1 MPQNVAAEDETTEHF
16 AFGVEY
22 DWSNMDTDFE
32 SMTGLPLDEILGDV
46 MQSADDAGIE
56 MLILEEITGTSS
68 VIIDQYDDGTMMFNP
83 ADGSG
88 SVEVTKHVTELTL
101 RHGGLMD
108 MALITE
114 WSDAYAGWDLTI
126 SGGNEGIFNVDAFYV
141 EYRDASGLIYGH
153 DLEMSMNTEQLIFFD
168 LEGSLEADDGDSV
181 MPLDIH
187 MEAAVD
193 YAVTNAQSEV
203 VYSEAST
210 LYQAMSALEGGDDLH
225 WSIGE
230 SDDDYVYWYGFDEA
244 ETNCE
249 WKYSY
254 EEYEC
259 HTIEIVNADWTV
271 LTDADSCD
279 WSSYEYECYG
289 PGYSFWFGY
298 CEYYDDTE
306 QDTYACTNDFG
317 NEYDWEYYL
326 DHTNYEDGTQPPGVG
341 YENWDNYPYC
351 EHYDVP
357 EEFYCTYDFGHDED
371 YENSLDWTHYEDD
384 TSPLND
390 GEIWDEVESHEG
402 TFSTATGFNFELT
415 GLPAEELGFAEGKW
429 DVSASDDVTDSG
441 SFDEEYECDMGMKL
455 FEGTQMI
462 TTDGDQIEVM
472 QAHTSPLPF
481 GMTCHIGNLFVHT
494 FVGSEDAPS
503 LEDMIADST
512 KEIAESMGGN
522 GDSHVSSD
530 MLEVE
535 MRVHNQ
541 DEIEVSV
548 YAYDLDPD
556 ITYEVNMIL
565 EDSDGNFQD
574 SDDMVIM
581 NSYSEWDDTWMSTSE
596 WGENCV
602 TAQLKDVDSN
612 QVVDS
617 VQTCA
622 EVAQEPK
629 PSQLLEDIIEGFS
642 DSTLENVME
651 NFGSNLEYRLENYE
665 ADFPYDDGDMFVLW
679 DDTTNMVVG
688 FQMVVTSDDSNMWYT
703 LIGPESDSYG
713 TAPAPLS
720 FTYFSGQQA
729 IAQEADIEDDST
741 LEDLV
746 DLTAHNDQ
754 IIEDAIEDSL
764 ADNNAESGGEDT
776 DDDSEDG
783 LLPFMSPVLTL
794 SMIAIAGLVASL
806 RSRKE

>member
-1 MPQNVAAEDETTEHF
+1 MPQNAAAEDETTEHF
-16 AFGVEY
+16 AFGAEY
-22 DWSNMDTDFE
+22 DWSNMNADFE

-68 VIIDQYDDGTMMFNP
+68 MIVDQYEDGTMMFNP

-88 SVEVTKHVTELTL
+88 SVEVTKYVTELTV
-101 RHGGLMD
+101 RHGALID

-126 SGGNEGIFNVDAFYV
+126 SGGSEGIFNVDAYYV

-153 DLEMSMNTEQLIFFD
+153 DVDMSMNAEQLIFFD

-187 MEAAVD
+187 MEATVD
-193 YAVTNAQSEV
+193 YAVTNAESSV
-203 VYSEAST
+203 VYSEASV
-210 LYQAMSALEGGDDLH
+210 LHQKLSDLEGGQSLE
-225 WSIGE
+225 WTIAE
-230 SDDDYVYWYGFDEA
+230 EYDDDVYWESYDYCDWEDG
-244 ETNCE
+244 
-249 WKYSY
+249 Y

-259 HTIEIVNADWTV
+259 EVDYDDDGYVDWHNYP
-271 LTDADSCD
+271 S
-279 WSSYEYECYG
+279 
-289 PGYSFWFGY
+289 Y
-298 CEYYDDTE
+298 CESYTDI
-306 QDTYACTNDFG
+306 FG
-317 NEYDWEYYL
+317 
-326 DHTNYEDGTQPPGVG
+326 ED
-341 YENWDNYPYC
+341 
-351 EHYDVP
+351 
-357 EEFYCTYDFGHDED
+357 EFYCTHDFGHNED
-371 YENSLDWTHYEDD
+371 WENGVDQGWTHYADG
-384 TSPLND
+384 TSPE
-390 GEIWDEVESHEG
+390 GEHIFDQTEPHDG

-441 SFDEEYECDMGMKL
+441 QFSEEFECEMGMKL

-472 QAHTSPLPF
+472 QAHTTPLPF
-481 GMTCHIGNLFVHT
+481 GMTCHIANLFYHT

-503 LEDMIADST
+503 LEDMIEDST
-512 KEIAESMGGN
+512 KDIAESLE
-522 GDSHVSSD
+522 GDSESHAD
-530 MLEVE
+530 GE
-535 MRVHNQ
+535 MMS
-541 DEIEVSV
+541 IEVRAHSKDDIEV
-548 YAYDLDPD
+548 YAQAWNLDPD
-556 ITYEVNMIL
+556 YRYEIIVAM
-565 EDSDGNFQD
+565 EDSDGGFQS
-574 SDDMVIM
+574 SDDMTIYD
-581 NSYSEWDDTWMSTSE
+581 SYDDYGWLDLSTTE

-602 TAQLKDVDSN
+602 EAKLKNVDTGMFE
-612 QVVDS
+612 DE
-617 VQTCA
+617 VQTCV
-622 EVAQEPK
+622 EVSQDPE

-679 DDTTNMVVG
+679 DDTNNMVVG

-713 TAPAPLS
+713 TAPSPVS
-720 FTYFSGQQA
+720 MTYFSGQQA
-729 IAQEADIEDDST
+729 IAQEAEIEDDST
-741 LEDLV
+741 LADLV

-764 ADNNAESGGEDT
+764 ADNEPGAGGEDT
-776 DDDSEDG
+776 EDDSEDG

-794 SMIAIAGLVASL
+794 SMIAIAGLAVSL

>member
-1 MPQNVAAEDETTEHF
+1 MRKRFSKVNAILLAVLLCASIMPQNAAAEDGTTEHF

-22 DWSNMDTDFE
+22 DWSNMNTDFE

-126 SGGNEGIFNVDAFYV
+126 SGGSEGIFNVDAYYV

-181 MPLDIH
+181 LPLDIH

-193 YAVTNAQSEV
+193 YAVTNAESSV
-203 VYSEAST
+203 IYSEASV
-210 LYQAMSALEGGDDLH
+210 LHQRLSNLEGGERLE
-225 WSIGE
+225 WRIG
-230 SDDDYVYWYGFDEA
+230 DDDDHED
-244 ETNCE
+244 
-249 WKYSY
+249 
-254 EEYEC
+254 
-259 HTIEIVNADWTV
+259 IESVV
-271 LTDADSCD
+271 
-279 WSSYEYECYG
+279 
-289 PGYSFWFGY
+289 
-298 CEYYDDTE
+298 
-306 QDTYACTNDFG
+306 
-317 NEYDWEYYL
+317 
-326 DHTNYEDGTQPPGVG
+326 
-341 YENWDNYPYC
+341 
-351 EHYDVP
+351 
-357 EEFYCTYDFGHDED
+357 
-371 YENSLDWTHYEDD
+371 
-384 TSPLND
+384 
-390 GEIWDEVESHEG
+390 DEVESHEG

-441 SFDEEYECDMGMKL
+441 AIDEEEYGCEMGMKL

-481 GMTCHIGNLFVHT
+481 GMTCHMASLFINT
-494 FVGSEDAPS
+494 FKGSEDAPT
-503 LEDMIADST
+503 LEDMIKDST
-512 KEIAESMGGN
+512 EEIAESMGGN

-530 MLEVE
+530 MLSVE

-541 DEIEVSV
+541 DDIEVSV
-548 YAYDLDPD
+548 HAYNLDPD
-556 ITYEVNMIL
+556 KTYEVNMIL

-581 NSYSEWDDTWMSTSE
+581 NSYDDWDETYMSTTE

-622 EVAQEPK
+622 EVAQEPE

-642 DSTLENVME
+642 DSTLDNVME
-651 NFGSNLEYRLENYE
+651 NFGSNLEHRLENYE

-688 FQMVVTSDDSNMWYT
+688 FQMVVTSEGSNMWYT

-713 TAPAPLS
+713 TAPSPVS
-720 FTYFSGQQA
+720 VTYFSGQQA
-729 IAQEADIEDDST
+729 ITQEADIEDDST

-746 DLTAHNDQ
+746 DLSSHNDE
-754 IIEDAIEDSL
+754 IIEDAIEESL
-764 ADNNAESGGEDT
+764 ADNDPEAGGTEEE
-776 DDDSEDG
+776 SEDDAEGG

-794 SMIAIAGLVASL
+794 SMIAIAGLVATL
-806 RSRKE
+806 RTRKE

>member
-1 MPQNVAAEDETTEHF
+1 MPQNAAAEDETTEHF

-126 SGGNEGIFNVDAFYV
+126 SGGNEGIFNADAYYV

-187 MEAAVD
+187 MEVAVD
-193 YAVTNAQSEV
+193 YAVTNAESSV
-203 VYSEAST
+203 IYTEASVLHQKLT
-210 LYQAMSALEGGDDLH
+210 NLEGGDSLE
-225 WSIGE
+225 WRIG
-230 SDDDYVYWYGFDEA
+230 DDDDHDVYWDEL
-244 ETNCE
+244 ESCE
-249 WKYSY
+249 WDYDW
-254 EEYEC
+254 EEYRC
-259 HTIEIVNADWTV
+259 DVDWDDDGY
-271 LTDADSCD
+271 TD
-279 WSSYEYECYG
+279 WEESY
-289 PGYSFWFGY
+289 PY
-298 CEYYDDTE
+298 CEYYSS
-306 QDTYACTNDFG
+306 F
-317 NEYDWEYYL
+317 
-326 DHTNYEDGTQPPGVG
+326 
-341 YENWDNYPYC
+341 
-351 EHYDVP
+351 DVY
-357 EEFYCTYDFGHDED
+357 YCTYDFGHDED
-371 YENSLDWTHYEDD
+371 WVNAVDEGWTHYYDE
-384 TSPLND
+384 TSPEGD
-390 GEIWDEVESHEG
+390 KVVDEVESHEG

-512 KEIAESMGGN
+512 EDIAESLG
-522 GDSHVSSD
+522 GDSESHAD
-530 MLEVE
+530 GE
-535 MRVHNQ
+535 MMS
-541 DEIEVSV
+541 IEVRAHNKDDIEV
-548 YAYDLDPD
+548 YAQAWNLDPD
-556 ITYEVNMIL
+556 NRYEIIVAM
-565 EDSDGNFQD
+565 EDSDGGFQS
-574 SDDMVIM
+574 SDDMTIY
-581 NSYSEWDDTWMSTSE
+581 NTHDDYGWLDLSTTE

-602 TAQLKDVDSN
+602 EAKLKNVDTGMFE
-612 QVVDS
+612 DE
-617 VQTCA
+617 VQTCV
-622 EVAQEPK
+622 EVSQDPE

-679 DDTTNMVVG
+679 DDNTNMVVG

-703 LIGPESDSYG
+703 LIGPESNSYG
-713 TAPAPLS
+713 TAPSPLS

-746 DLTAHNDQ
+746 DLTAHNNQ